1 MKTLL
6 DIYRNYNKSLLESF
20 TRKTKRTDSEG
31 LVSKSDRMVINKKE
45 YLRNLI
51 LSHSNFYD
59 QRTDSKGI
67 NFGHTFQMTM
77 ISSQSKRTINVTIVS
92 YYPNEYKKGEEV
104 VFYSSPFSRPTSFLN
119 IIRGMRLENGE
130 DENDILETVYEQ
142 LIEKIEIKVKL
153 DSLNK
158 VSESFTKKTKG
169 TVTNKLSDK
178 ADDMVDEIRIKK
190 LVNEL
195 CPIIENFGSRFS
207 NSFHF
212 KFKYKQPSILKRLE
226 SFERFPYIDDFEAK
240 QVWYH
245 TKVKNPE
252 DRLQFNI
259 INQNIYVSIPELI
272 EMFGTEQVIRLLEES
287 SSSSKEAEKI
297 KMELD
302 RIGTEALLQKY
313 FKGNN

>member
-6 DIYRNYNKSLLESF
+6 NIYKNYNKELLESF

-45 YLRNLI
+45 YLMNLI

-92 YYPNEYKKGEEV
+92 YYPDEYKKGEEV

-158 VSESFTKKTKG
+158 VSESFTKRTKG
-169 TVTNKLSDK
+169 TDNNKLSDK
-178 ADDMVDEIRIKK
+178 ADDMVDEIRIKR
-190 LVNEL
+190 LVKEL
-195 CPIIENFGSRFS
+195 CSLIERFGKKSS
-207 NSFHF
+207 GSFHF
-212 KFKYKQPSILKRLE
+212 KFNTKSPSTLKRLPT
-226 SFERFPYIDDFEAK
+226 FDKFPYFDDFNAT
-240 QVWYH
+240 QVWLH
-245 TKVKNPE
+245 TDFKNPD

-259 INQNIYVSIPELI
+259 LNHNIYVSIPELI

-287 SSSSKEAEKI
+287 ISIIKEMEKI
-297 KMELD
+297 RMELE
-302 RIGTEALLQKY
+302 RIGTKAFLQKY
-313 FKGNN
+313 FK

>member
-6 DIYRNYNKSLLESF
+6 NIYKKYNKGLLESF
-20 TRKTKRTDSEG
+20 TRKTKGTDSEG

-45 YLRNLI
+45 YLRDLI

-59 QRTDSKGI
+59 QRTDCKGI

-169 TVTNKLSDK
+169 TVNNKLSDK
-178 ADDMVDEIRIKK
+178 ADDMVDEIRIKR
-190 LVNEL
+190 LVKEL
-195 CPIIENFGSRFS
+195 CSLIERFGKKSS
-207 NSFHF
+207 GSFHF
-212 KFKYKQPSILKRLE
+212 KFNTKSPSTLKKLPT
-226 SFERFPYIDDFEAK
+226 FKFPYFDYFNAT
-240 QVWYH
+240 QVWLH
-245 TKVKNPE
+245 TDFKNPD

-259 INQNIYVSIPELI
+259 ITHNIYVSIPELI

-287 SSSSKEAEKI
+287 ISIIKESEKI

-302 RIGTEALLQKY
+302 RIGTKAFLQKY
-313 FKGNN
+313 FK

>member
-6 DIYRNYNKSLLESF
+6 NIYKNYNKGLLESF
-20 TRKTKRTDSEG
+20 TRRTKVTDSEG
-31 LVSKSDRMVINKKE
+31 LVLKSDRMVINKKE

-158 VSESFTKKTKG
+158 VSESFTKRTKG
-169 TVTNKLSDK
+169 TVNNKLSDK
-178 ADDMVDEIRIKK
+178 SDDMVDEIRIKK

-212 KFKYKQPSILKRLE
+212 KFKYEQPSILKRLE
-226 SFERFPYIDDFEAK
+226 SFERFDKFPYFDDFNAT
-240 QVWYH
+240 QVWLH
-245 TKVKNPE
+245 TDFKNPD

-259 INQNIYVSIPELI
+259 LNHNIYVSIPELI

-287 SSSSKEAEKI
+287 ISIIKEAEKI
-297 KMELD
+297 KMKLD
-302 RIGTEALLQKY
+302 RIGTKAFL
-313 FKGNN
+313 

>member
-45 YLRNLI
+45 YLKNLI

-158 VSESFTKKTKG
+158 VSESFTRKTRN
-169 TVTNKLSDK
+169 TNNNQLSDK

-212 KFKYKQPSILKRLE
+212 KFKYKQQRLPT
-226 SFERFPYIDDFEAK
+226 FDKFPYFDDFNAT
-240 QVWYH
+240 QVWLH
-245 TKVKNPE
+245 TDFKNPD

-259 INQNIYVSIPELI
+259 LNHNIYVSIPELI

-287 SSSSKEAEKI
+287 ISIIKEMEKI
-297 KMELD
+297 RMELE
-302 RIGTEALLQKY
+302 RIGTKAFIQKY
-313 FKGNN
+313 FK